1 MNQPPMLT
9 VETFTKGFMHPFMRK
24 ILTALVFLTC
34 AALLVINEINFR
46 ATSLAFDDAAAA
58 RRANLQLQSLML
70 AVSDAESTQRSY
82 LLTGDERYQADFIQ
96 HMSDIDT
103 QAGQLAASAQVG
115 VRDSVN
121 ALLGQVREKQKVM
134 NETVQLQMAG
144 NVAGWRRIVDSGVG
158 RELMRKIQAQG
169 AHVIAFNNLRLKRFD
184 VQARQSLLMARLA
197 MAGMLLF
204 AVGMIILIWRQTVTK
219 ERREARV
226 QQLLE
231 AERTQLEKTVE
242 QRTHSLRRLAAHLQ
256 LVREDERGRLARE
269 LHDELGALLTTA
281 KLDVARMR
289 TKLDRN
295 SEGAQDM
302 LERLAHLA
310 QILNNGVALKRRI
323 VEDLTPSAL
332 GNLGL
337 VPALENLTR
346 DYASSAGIAVITR
359 LEPVQLGKDKA
370 LTVYRLVQEALTNCS
385 KYARAS
391 QISVELWTVDDQA
404 HVRVRDDGCG
414 FDTSQLATGSHG
426 LAGMQYRVETQQG
439 CIRIDSAP
447 GRGTTIAAQLPQ
459 DPVPENGTV

>member
-1 MNQPPMLT
+1 MLT
-9 VETFTKGFMHPFMRK
+9 VETFTKGFTHPFMRK
-24 ILTALVFLTC
+24 ILTVLVFLTC

-46 ATSLAFDDAAAA
+46 ATNLAFDEAATA
-58 RRANLQLQSLML
+58 RRVNLQLQSLML

-103 QAGQLAASAQVG
+103 QSAQLSTRVQVG
-115 VRDSVN
+115 VRDSVD
-121 ALLGQVREKQKVM
+121 ALLAHVRDKQKIM
-134 NETVQLQMAG
+134 GETVAMQMAG
-144 NVAGWRRIVDSGVG
+144 DVQGWQRIVQSGAG

-184 VQARQSLLMARLA
+184 VQARQSLQIARLA

-204 AVGMIILIWRQTVTK
+204 AVGMIILIWRQTVAK

-226 QQLLE
+226 QQMLE
-231 AERTQLEKTVE
+231 AERIQLEKTVE
-242 QRTHSLRRLAAHLQ
+242 QRTESLRRLAAHLQ
-256 LVREDERGRLARE
+256 LVREDERARLARE

-281 KLDVARMR
+281 KLDVARLR
-289 TKLDRN
+289 SRVDK
-295 SEGAQDM
+295 SSASAQDT

-310 QILNNGVALKRRI
+310 QILSDGVALKRRI
-323 VEDLTPSAL
+323 IEDLTPSAL
-332 GNLGL
+332 SNLGL

-346 DYASSAGIAVITR
+346 DHAGNTGMAVVTR

-391 QISVELWTVDDQA
+391 RITVDLWAEGDTA
-404 HVRVRDDGCG
+404 HVRVCDDGCG

-426 LAGMQYRVETQQG
+426 LAGMQYRVETQRGSIQV
-439 CIRIDSAP
+439 DSSP
-447 GRGTTIAAQLPQ
+447 GNGTTISVQLPQ
-459 DPVPENGTV
+459 DPAPEGGVT